1 MKARTRLRIAIQK
14 NGRLNSDSLELLS
27 RCGLKIRISKNSL
40 FCHGENLP
48 IDVLLVRDDD
58 IPTLVMD
65 GVCDLGI
72 VGENVLFE
80 QAIEYKQNGAKKD
93 FDTIR
98 RLGFSQC
105 RLSIAIPLE
114 ETFNGPDYLEGHRI
128 ATSYPNLL
136 QDYLNKNKVHA
147 EIMIISGSVEITPR
161 LDMADAICDLV
172 ATGRTLEENNLKEVD
187 QVIQSQAVLI
197 KTKENFMPEK
207 NATFELFL
215 RRVESVLKAQESK
228 YIMFHAPRT
237 SLPSIREI
245 LPGCET
251 PTIMPLEGMND
262 KVAVHVV
269 SSEGNFWITLEK
281 LKEAGASSIL
291 VLPIEKMLG

>member
-1 MKARTRLRIAIQK
+1 M
-14 NGRLNSDSLELLS
+14 ELLS

-65 GVCDLGI
+65 DVCDLGI
-72 VGENVLFE
+72 VGENVLIE
-80 QAIEYKQNGAKKD
+80 QAMEYKQNGANKD

-98 RLGFSQC
+98 KLGFSQC

-114 ETFNGPDYLEGHRI
+114 ETFNGPESLEGHRI

-136 QDYLNKNKVHA
+136 QDYLNKNKVNA
-147 EIMIISGSVEITPR
+147 KIMTISGSVEITPR

-172 ATGRTLEENNLKEVD
+172 ATGRTLEENNLKEVE

-197 KTKENFMPEK
+197 KTKEKFQPEK
-207 NATFELFL
+207 EAMFELFL
-215 RRVESVLKAQESK
+215 RRIESVLKAQESK
-228 YIMFHAPRT
+228 YIMFHAPRA
-237 SLPSIREI
+237 SLQAIKEI

-251 PTIMPLEGMND
+251 PTIMSLEGISD

-269 SSEGNFWITLEK
+269 SSEGNFWTTLEK

-291 VLPIEKMLG
+291 VLPIEKMLS